1 MRVLHLNAGNETG
14 GGMVHIL
21 TLLNQIKSDNIFLG
35 LFEEGVFYEKALN
48 SGIQTVTFTQK
59 NRYDL
64 SVLSRVVRFIYDS
77 QIDIIHTHGPRA
89 NLYGYLIKKK
99 TGVTWMCTVHSD
111 PRNDFLGRGIQGA
124 VFTKLNIAVLKK
136 ADHLFAI
143 SERFKE
149 MLIDF
154 QIAPQ
159 KITTI
164 YNGIN
169 FNDKRTYNLDE
180 LRKELN
186 LDKTDFVIV
195 MVARFDPVKRHS
207 LAIRSLER
215 VVKNNPELSIKML
228 LIGDG
233 PEKKDIEEEVERL
246 GLNHNVLFLGY
257 QNDVAKY
264 YQLADVTLLT
274 SKTESF
280 PLVLLESA
288 REYTPVITTDVG
300 GVGKMIP
307 SAEYGFIVKSDDEE
321 HIAETIQKAIE
332 LNKKNL
338 LEKMGTKFY
347 EYTSANFSVNSFA
360 ESIITTY
367 KEYLSSGRGSN
378 FNHG

>member
-1 MRVLHLNAGNETG
+1 
-14 GGMVHIL
+14 
-21 TLLNQIKSDNIFLG
+21 
-35 LFEEGVFYEKALN
+35 
-48 SGIQTVTFTQK
+48 
-59 NRYDL
+59 
-64 SVLSRVVRFIYDS
+64 
-77 QIDIIHTHGPRA
+77 
-89 NLYGYLIKKK
+89 
-99 TGVTWMCTVHSD
+99 
-111 PRNDFLGRGIQGA
+111 
-124 VFTKLNIAVLKK
+124 
-136 ADHLFAI
+136 
-143 SERFKE
+143 
-149 MLIDF
+149 
-154 QIAPQ
+154 
-159 KITTI
+159 
-164 YNGIN
+164 
-169 FNDKRTYNLDE
+169 
-180 LRKELN
+180 
-186 LDKTDFVIV
+186 
-195 MVARFDPVKRHS
+195 
-207 LAIRSLER
+207 
-215 VVKNNPELSIKML
+215 
-228 LIGDG
+228 
-233 PEKKDIEEEVERL
+233 KKDIEEEVERL